1 MRMLEFNTGKTGK
14 GSRSNNYIYV
24 LLYSIA
30 GLLNS
35 LASCNNTLFLVRFHL
50 DLNLDLQFDLHLGIH
65 FHLGLNLD
73 SINMYTHAKS
83 YAHSHGMLRQRAGY
97 VLYEL

>member
-1 MRMLEFNTGKTGK
+1 MYT
-14 GSRSNNYIYV
+14 YV
-24 LLYSIA
+24 ITCCTV
-30 GLLNS
+30 GLLS

-50 DLNLDLQFDLHLGIH
+50 DLDLQFDLHLGIR
-65 FHLGLNLD
+65 LDLDLDLD
-73 SINMYTHAKS
+73 SIIMYTYAKS